1 MQIYHYHPATGE
13 FLGEGVADES
23 PLEPGAYLVPAHAT
37 TTAPPT
43 AMGGKVR
50 VWRGEWL
57 LEDKQPE
64 DQPVDPEYE
73 PSLEEVKAAKLA
85 AIRAARHAVEY
96 GGMVHDGVMYD
107 SDATARAKYGETRDV
122 FALMPEMYVEGWK
135 ASDGPD
141 GLGVYVT
148 MTKDL
153 LDALT
158 LAGASHDKACFDWER
173 DRQAEVA
180 AAMALENE
188 ADARSALEAV
198 SDAMG

>member
-13 FLGEGVADES
+13 FLGEGVADQS

-43 AMGGKVR
+43 AMSGKVR
-50 VWRGEWL
+50 VWRGEWAF
-57 LEDKQPE
+57 EDVQAEQPL
-64 DQPVDPEYE
+64 DPEYE

-85 AIRAARHAVEY
+85 RIRTARHAVEFGGIVY
-96 GGMVHDGVMYD
+96 GGVMYD

-122 FALMPEMYVEGWK
+122 FALMPEMVVEGWK

-148 MTKDL
+148 MTKAL
-153 LDALT
+153 LDAMT
-158 LAGASHDKACFDWER
+158 LAGAAHDKACFDWER

-188 ADARSALEAV
+188 ADARAAMAAV
-198 SDAMG
+198 SEVMG

>member
-1 MQIYHYHPATGE
+1 MQIYHYHPVTGE

-37 TTAPPT
+37 ATAPPT
-43 AMGGKVR
+43 SMAGKVR
-50 VWRGEWL
+50 VWRGEWVF
-57 LEDKQPE
+57 EDVQA
-64 DQPVDPEYE
+64 DQPLDPEYE
-73 PSLEEVKAAKLA
+73 PSMEEIKAQKLA
-85 AIRAARHAVEY
+85 AIRSARHAVEY

-122 FALMPEMYVEGWK
+122 FALMPEMVVDGWK

-158 LAGASHDKACFDWER
+158 LAGAAHDKACFDWER

-180 AAMALENE
+180 AAMALEDE
-188 ADARSALEAV
+188 AAGRAALLAISET
-198 SDAMG
+198 M

>member
-1 MQIYHYHPATGE
+1 MQIYHYHPVTGE

-37 TTAPPT
+37 TSAPPT
-43 AMGGKVR
+43 AMAGKVR
-50 VWRGEWL
+50 IWQGEWVFVDVANG
-57 LEDKQPE
+57 EPI
-64 DQPVDPEYE
+64 DPEYE
-73 PSLEEVKAAKLA
+73 PSIDELKAAKIA
-85 AIRAARHAVEY
+85 AIRAARHAVEF
-96 GGMVHDGVMYD
+96 GGIMHDGVMYD

-122 FALMPEMYVEGWK
+122 FALMPDMVVDGWK

-148 MTKDL
+148 MTKAL
-153 LDALT
+153 LDAMT
-158 LAGASHDKACFDWER
+158 LAGAAHDKACFDWER

-188 ADARSALEAV
+188 ADARAAMAAV
-198 SDAMG
+198 SEVMG

>member
-13 FLGEGVADES
+13 YLGEGTADES
-23 PLEPGAYLVPAHAT
+23 PLEPGVYLVPANAT
-37 TTAPPT
+37 ATAPPT
-43 AMGGKVR
+43 AMTGKVR
-50 VWRGEWL
+50 VWRGEWQF
-57 LEDKQPE
+57 EDVQVEVPL
-64 DQPVDPEYE
+64 DPEYE
-73 PSLEEVKAAKLA
+73 PSIDELKAAKIA
-85 AIRAARHAVEY
+85 AIRAARHAVEF
-96 GGMVHDGVMYD
+96 GGIMHDGVMYD

-122 FALMPEMYVEGWK
+122 FALMPEMVVEEWK

-148 MTKDL
+148 MTKAL

-158 LAGASHDKACFDWER
+158 LAGAAHDKACFDWER

-188 ADARSALEAV
+188 AGARAALAAV
-198 SDAMG
+198 SEVF

>member
-13 FLGEGVADES
+13 YLGEGSADES

-43 AMGGKVR
+43 AMSGKVR
-50 VWRGEWL
+50 VWRGGWQF
-57 LEDKQPE
+57 EDVVAGQPL
-64 DQPVDPEYE
+64 DPEYE
-73 PSLEEVKAAKLA
+73 PSIDELKAAKIA
-85 AIRAARHAVEY
+85 AIRAARHAVEF
-96 GGMVHDGVMYD
+96 GGIMHDGVMHD

-122 FALMPEMYVEGWK
+122 FALMPDMVVEGWK

-148 MTKDL
+148 MTKAI

-158 LAGASHDKACFDWER
+158 LAGAAHDKACFDWER

-180 AAMALENE
+180 AAMALEDE
-188 ADARSALEAV
+188 ADARSALAAV
-198 SDAMG
+198 SEVM

>member
-1 MQIYHYHPATGE
+1 MQIYHYHPASGE
-13 FLGEGVADES
+13 YLGEGTADES
-23 PLEPGAYLVPAHAT
+23 PLEPGNYLVPAHAT

-43 AMGGKVR
+43 AMSGKVR
-50 VWRGEWL
+50 VWRGEWQF
-57 LEDKQPE
+57 EDVVAGQPL
-64 DQPVDPEYE
+64 DPEYE
-73 PSLEEVKAAKLA
+73 PSLEEVKTEKLTR
-85 AIRAARHAVEY
+85 IRAARHAVEF
-96 GGMVHDGVMYD
+96 GGIMHDGVMYD

-122 FALMPEMYVEGWK
+122 FALMPDVVVEGWK

-148 MTKDL
+148 MTKAL

-158 LAGASHDKACFDWER
+158 LAGAAHDQACFDWER

-188 ADARSALEAV
+188 AEVRAALLAISET
-198 SDAMG
+198 M

>member
-1 MQIYHYHPATGE
+1 MKIVSAKNPARSKNGGVDIMVTFEGLGEIPFHATAGDTEPHGRELYARAMNGE
-13 FLGEGVADES
+13 FGPVA
-23 PLEPGAYLVPAHAT
+23 PYVAPTVP
-37 TTAPPT
+37 
-43 AMGGKVR
+43 VS
-50 VWRGEWL
+50 EI
-57 LEDKQPE
+57 
-64 DQPVDPEYE
+64 
-73 PSLEEVKAAKLA
+73 AAQKIA
-85 AIRAARHAVEY
+85 AIRASRHAVEF

-122 FALMPEMYVEGWK
+122 FALMPDLEIEGWK

-148 MTKDL
+148 MTKAL

-158 LAGASHDKACFDWER
+158 LAGAAHDKACFDWER

-188 ADARSALEAV
+188 AEARVALLAISET
-198 SDAMG
+198 M